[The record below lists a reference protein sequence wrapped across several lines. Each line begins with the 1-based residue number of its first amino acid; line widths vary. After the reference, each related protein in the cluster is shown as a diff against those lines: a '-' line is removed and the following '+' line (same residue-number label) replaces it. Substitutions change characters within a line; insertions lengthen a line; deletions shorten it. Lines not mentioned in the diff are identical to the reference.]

1 MANHARG
8 KDFQKLRNAH
18 EFNHQDP
25 ESDHAPDSSDDDKP
39 VQRLLN
45 KPDSSDD
52 YKPIGC
58 LLKKSR
64 MTKDSQQNQVH
75 SASNQRWSER
85 SKTARKE
92 LAMKAGET
100 IAKKN
105 TR

>member
-8 KDFQKLRNAH
+8 KDFQKLRNTH

-25 ESDHAPDSSDDDKP
+25 ESDHAPDSSDDNKP
-39 VQRLLN
+39 VGRLLK

-52 YKPIGC
+52 NKPIGR
-58 LLKKSR
+58 LLKKSC

-75 SASNQRWSER
+75 SASNQHRSER

-92 LAMKAGET
+92 LAMKAGKT

-105 TR
+105 PR